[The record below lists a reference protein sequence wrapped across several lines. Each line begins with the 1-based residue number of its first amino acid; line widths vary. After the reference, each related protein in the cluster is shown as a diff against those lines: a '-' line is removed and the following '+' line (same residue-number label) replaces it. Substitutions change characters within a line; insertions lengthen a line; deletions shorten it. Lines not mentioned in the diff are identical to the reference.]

1 MGELKTREIG
11 KRRAMG
17 IGFQDPTKGSPVCG
31 TYLDPTLFLH
41 FEAIVLGL
49 GSIDGDSLARR
60 RQLVSTADG
69 WALPLLHLGV
79 RRGWTGRGR

>member
-1 MGELKTREIG
+1 MGELRTRKIG
-11 KRRAMG
+11 ERRAMG
-17 IGFQDPTKGSPVCG
+17 RGFQDQTKGSAVCG

-41 FEAIVLGL
+41 LEGVFLGL

-60 RQLVSTADG
+60 CQLVSTADG